1 MAVINKIWSMLA
13 LVTIFSWSPILFS
26 QALANGLAEPKS
38 FCYLNGL
45 AERLRCGYVS
55 VAEDP
60 GKPNGRKIDIH
71 YVVMPAV
78 KPVYKNEAL
87 LAIAGGPGQS
97 AIDNA
102 ALFNSTFSKVRET
115 RDILLI
121 DQRGTGRSNPL
132 ACPGDSAL
140 SPLLMDGRAFDV
152 IAETKKCLNAL
163 DADVAMYNSTI
174 ALNDFEVVRQ
184 TLGYEKLH
192 LYGISYGSR
201 MAQLYMRHYGD
212 SLVTVTLDGVVPM
225 QIPVIAVG
233 LSVDRAIDRL
243 LKDCAED
250 IACADKFP
258 NLTVILGTINSQLE
272 NQPTIINTFHP
283 VTGEPTDFF
292 LTRDKLLSILRLS
305 MYSPTTRSLL
315 PLAIHQASLGN
326 YQTLLGLYSLMME
339 GIDLAAGMHNSVVCA
354 EDIQRVSSTLLG
366 EISASYMA
374 DTLYQALTKACSVWP
389 SHAANPEFSNPI
401 SSAIPTLL
409 LSGELDPATPPDWGT
424 IAMKKMTNAVHFI
437 APYATHGVASQSC
450 GNKLIAQLIDT
461 ANIQTLKNDCLNDD
475 QSTGFYLNGSSAQML
490 PIRLLKGGSL

>member
-1 MAVINKIWSMLA
+1 MTTFVVIL
-13 LVTIFSWSPILFS
+13 SWPVMLFS
-26 QALANGLAEPKS
+26 QALASGPEESKG
-38 FCYLNGL
+38 FCYVDGL

-60 GKPNGRKIDIH
+60 GKPNGRKIDVH
-71 YVVMPAV
+71 YVVIPAV
-78 KPVYKNEAL
+78 KPIYENEAL

-121 DQRGTGRSNPL
+121 DQRGTGRSNL
-132 ACPGDSAL
+132 LSCPEDTAL
-140 SPLLMDGRAFDV
+140 SPLMVDERAFNV
-152 IAETKKCLNAL
+152 LAETKKCLDAL
-163 DADVAMYNSTI
+163 NADVAMYNSTI
-174 ALNDFEVVRQ
+174 ALNDFEAVRQ
-184 TLGYEKLH
+184 ALGYKKLH

-212 SLVTVTLDGVVPM
+212 SLATVTLDGVVPM

-233 LSVDRAIDRL
+233 LSVDRALAGL

-250 IACADKFP
+250 VGCADKFP
-258 NLTVILGTINSQLE
+258 NLTVTLDSINSQLE
-272 NQPTIINTFHP
+272 NQPIVVNTFHP
-283 VTGEPTDFF
+283 VTGDPTEFF

-305 MYSPTTRSLL
+305 MYSTTTRSLL
-315 PLAIHQASLGN
+315 PLAIHHASLGN
-326 YQTLLGLYSLMME
+326 YQALLGLYSLMME

-354 EDIQRVSSTLLG
+354 EDIQRVNSTLLG

-374 DTLYQALTKACSVWP
+374 DTLYQALIKACSVWP
-389 SHAANPEFSNPI
+389 SHATNPEFSNPI
-401 SSAIPTLL
+401 SSAVPTLL

-424 IAMKKMTNAVHFI
+424 MAMKKMTNAVHFI

-450 GNKLIAQLIDT
+450 GNELIAQLIDT
-461 ANIQTLKNDCLNDD
+461 ANIQTLNNDCLDED

-490 PIRLLKGGSL
+490 PNNLLKEGSL